1 MSNGCSTPFGKRL
14 LKRWVCG
21 PLKDAQKVNERLDAV
36 TDLVLQEMIRD
47 KLQAKLKK
55 LPDLERMLSRIY
67 TYSQKSSVK
76 AIYIDIS
83 VITRLDEF
91 HSLLSEL
98 KRLSEILNDVFNE
111 DAIKTLRSKRL
122 RALVQYKNV
131 VKKTNKKKKVIED
144 NDEEKLFPDFRPII
158 EEFEDMIQWKNVG
171 NKKVPEP
178 TPGQDEGFD

>member
-1 MSNGCSTPFGKRL
+1 
-14 LKRWVCG
+14 
-21 PLKDAQKVNERLDAV
+21 
-36 TDLVLQEMIRD
+36 
-47 KLQAKLKK
+47 
-55 LPDLERMLSRIY
+55 
-67 TYSQKSSVK
+67 VK

-144 NDEEKLFPDFRPII
+144 NDEETLFPDFRPII